1 MDDLLENTTV
11 IPLVQ
16 LLAHICR
23 VVVSK
28 VWIVFLEFFVRRRR
42 RRCSVSALKARRV
55 ASVYLIF
62 SFVCSLAAIPR
73 SASSSSSDGDNTKQR
88 CLQVPTRSKTRNAVR
103 SAFWRK
109 RAVVLVKSGVDLE
122 TRI

>member
-16 LLAHICR
+16 FLAHICR

-28 VWIVFLEFFVRRRR
+28 VWLVFLEFFVRRRR

-55 ASVYLIF
+55 CIF

-73 SASSSSSDGDNTKQR
+73 SASSSSSSDGENTKQR
-88 CLQVPTRSKTRNAVR
+88 YLQVPSRSKTRNAVR

-109 RAVVLVKSGVDLE
+109 RAGCLGEVGC
-122 TRI
+122 